1 MDADDLDLA
10 TAPSPLDP
18 GGPMMGAMRRG
29 YFGFSPTETWT
40 PNVNLYEDDTRYLV
54 CVDLAGV
61 DKGTIDLTVADGRLK
76 LKGRRAVPAFPEG
89 QTDPHPVSG
98 PDDAAEGDGPKKPRR
113 RPSKVPES
121 RGRVRMHLME
131 IDHGGFGREVEL
143 PEDVRQADI
152 NAAYRNGM
160 LWIEIP
166 KR

>member
-1 MDADDLDLA
+1 MDLDDLDLA
-10 TAPSPLDP
+10 TAPRSVGQPGPL
-18 GGPMMGAMRRG
+18 MGAMRRG

-61 DKGTIDLTVADGRLK
+61 DKETIDLTVVDGRLK
-76 LKGRRAVPAFPEG
+76 LKGRRAVPTFPEG
-89 QTDPHPVSG
+89 ETDPHPAG
-98 PDDAAEGDGPKKPRR
+98 GGEAEGEPPAKRSRRKP
-113 RPSKVPES
+113 PGGGE
-121 RGRVRMHLME
+121 RGRVKMHLME

-143 PEDVRQADI
+143 PEDVRHADI